1 MFATFLR
8 SNFFLQSFSLNL
20 KKKKKNADKIS
31 LSIKRVQKM
40 RTLAQSVSI
49 SILNGRSFEDQREAM
64 EVLLNW
70 HINPGG
76 NER

>member
-1 MFATFLR
+1 
-8 SNFFLQSFSLNL
+8 
-20 KKKKKNADKIS
+20 
-31 LSIKRVQKM
+31 M

-49 SILNGRSFEDQREAM
+49 SILNGHSFEDQREAM
-64 EVLLNW
+64 EVYMLNW